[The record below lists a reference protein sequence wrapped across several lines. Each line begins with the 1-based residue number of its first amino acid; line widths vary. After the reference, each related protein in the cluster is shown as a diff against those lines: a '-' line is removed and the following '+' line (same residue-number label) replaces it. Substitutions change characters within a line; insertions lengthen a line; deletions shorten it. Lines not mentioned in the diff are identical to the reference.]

1 MAPGAS
7 AALVELPINL
17 EPYTA
22 TYATTT
28 IKTQFEDAAKLKAP
42 LDKIDVDEFKTYDLS
57 MGRSDDAAQR
67 ATDFRSAD
75 VNFDGYLDLAE
86 AQAHEKMWRQ
96 FFFGD
101 RTPAAG
107 TATWFDYKGGQG
119 TVARDGFLLPKELIQ
134 KIPTVIDAKT
144 GLPNPLPV
152 KAATIKNGL
161 DSTSAFEATNELII
175 VPQIVNPCKA
185 NTG

>member
-1 MAPGAS
+1 VIGLLLATAMAPGAS

-28 IKTQFEDAAKLKAP
+28 IKTQFEDAAKLTAP

-96 FFFGD
+96 FFHGD

-119 TVARDGFLLPKELIQ
+119 TVARDGFLLPKELI
-134 KIPTVIDAKT
+134 
-144 GLPNPLPV
+144 
-152 KAATIKNGL
+152 
-161 DSTSAFEATNELII
+161 
-175 VPQIVNPCKA
+175 
-185 NTG
+185 